1 MVRTKKQILCALI
14 AQTKNMKQAAY
25 LGFSLLLLSSTAF
38 AGGDTKSADKKFKQK
53 GEYEVALQEYKK
65 ALEAGGPKA
74 YINAQIAECYRLSNR
89 LVDAAPYYKAAIESG
104 SKVDSIMFQ
113 LPFAL
118 KAAGNYAEAKKGFSD
133 YVSNGGKPARVDRC
147 QREIENLNKIADLE
161 KKKFWYEIS
170 NLSAVNTAGSEYG
183 PSYHDGTLY
192 FASTRGSSAIYGA
205 TGQPFSNI
213 FSYKEGGDSAAV
225 KEVPGI
231 NLPGQHEASAT
242 ITADGKIM
250 VFARSNDGG
259 RKTHKEVALYITRNV
274 NGAWSTP
281 ELMPVNDLQVWNGA
295 PCISGDGKT
304 LYFASNRRGGKGGL
318 DIYRSK
324 MDDNGKWGKV
334 SNLGE
339 TINTAGDESFPYIS
353 EDGKLYFSSD
363 GHPSFGGLDI
373 FVATKKGEGT
383 VVENMGVGINTVS
396 DDFGIAWK
404 SPTEGFFSSN
414 RAGGKGDDD
423 IYSFRDGKNDPRIV
437 KFHTVGK
444 AYQKDDKGK
453 ESVLPNTVIKLLDD
467 KGTAIGETTTD
478 ADGNFHFDMEP
489 SKSYTF
495 YVEKEQY
502 YTKRDP
508 FTTVGKS
515 PAYDDLTQKE
525 TTIDLNHKLVID
537 KIKLQQTFV
546 VDNINYDYD
555 KWEIR
560 PDAALELDKIVEFLK
575 DNPSISI
582 ELSSHTDSRGD
593 DAYNMK
599 LSQKRAESSKTYI
612 VSKGIKAI
620 RISSKGYGESKP
632 LIADATTEEDF
643 QKNRR
648 TEFKIIKVAGMK

>member
-1 MVRTKKQILCALI
+1 M
-14 AQTKNMKQAAY
+14 
-25 LGFSLLLLSSTAF
+25 LSQVAF

-89 LVDAAPYYKAAIESG
+89 LVEAAPYYKAAIESG
-104 SKVDSIMFQ
+104 SKVDSILFQ

-133 YVSNGGKPARVDRC
+133 YAANGGKPAKVERC

-161 KKKFWYEIS
+161 KKKFWYEIT
-170 NLSAVNTAGSEYG
+170 NVDAVNTAGSEYG
-183 PSYHDGTLY
+183 PFFHDGSLY
-192 FASTRGSSAIYGA
+192 FASTKGSSSIYGA
-205 TGQPFSNI
+205 TGQPFTNI
-213 FSYKEGGDSAAV
+213 FSWKEGTDVAGV
-225 KEVPGI
+225 QEVSGI
-231 NLPGQHEASAT
+231 NVAPQHEASPT
-242 ITADGKIM
+242 ITKDGKMMI
-250 VFARSNDGG
+250 FARSNDGG
-259 RKTHKEVALYITRNV
+259 RKGPKEVCLYLSRNV
-274 NGAWSTP
+274 NGSWSTP
-281 ELMPVNDLQVWNGA
+281 ELMGINDLEAWNGA
-295 PCISGDGKT
+295 PSISPDGKT

-318 DIYRSK
+318 DIYRTK
-324 MDDNGKWGKV
+324 MDENGKWGKV
-334 SNLGE
+334 TNLGE
-339 TINTAGDESFPYIS
+339 NINTPGDESFPFIT

-363 GHPSFGGLDI
+363 GQPSLGGLDI
-373 FVATKKGEGT
+373 FVATKKGDAT
-383 VVENMGVGINTVS
+383 VVENLGTGINTVS
-396 DDFGIAWK
+396 DDFGICWK
-404 SPTEGFFSSN
+404 SQTEGYFSSN

-437 KFHTVGK
+437 KFTTR
-444 AYQKDDKGK
+444 AQAFQKDDKGK
-453 ESVLPNTVIKLLDD
+453 ETPLPNTLVKLLDD
-467 KGTAIGETTTD
+467 KNATIGETTTD
-478 ADGNFHFDMEP
+478 GEGYFTFNMEP
-489 SKSYTF
+489 SKNYTF

-515 PAYDDLTQKE
+515 PAFEDLVQKE
-525 TTIDLNHKLVID
+525 TVIDLNHKLVID

-555 KWEIR
+555 KWDIR

-575 DNPSISI
+575 DNPTITI

-593 DAYNMK
+593 DVYNMK

-612 VSKGIKAI
+612 VSKGIKQE

-632 LIADATTEEDF
+632 LIADAATEEDF